1 MEVEIKFTLNGRTVQ
16 TKVPPSMTTLSM
28 LREKFDLTG
37 GKLACGEGE
46 CGACTVRI
54 DGRTI
59 NSCLSFAV
67 DCNGREIQT
76 IEGLGS
82 VKGLEIM
89 QQAFVEHGAIQ
100 CGYCMQQAFVEH
112 GAIQCGYCM
121 PGMIMQA
128 RYVVDQNA
136 GSGHTMNRDDIARGL
151 EGNVCRCS
159 GYTKVVDAV
168 AAVVLEEAAL

>member
-1 MEVEIKFTLNGRTVQ
+1 MEVEIKFTLNGRVVQ
-16 TKVPPSMTTLSM
+16 AKVPPTMTTLTM

-54 DGRTI
+54 DNRTI

-67 DCNGREIQT
+67 DCNGREVET
-76 IEGLGS
+76 IEGLS
-82 VKGLEIM
+82 TVAGLEIM
-89 QQAFVEHGAIQ
+89 HQAFADHGAL
-100 CGYCMQQAFVEH
+100 
-112 GAIQCGYCM
+112 QCGYCM

-128 RYVVDQNA
+128 RYVVDQN
-136 GSGHTMNRDDIARGL
+136 SDKDRQMTRDDIARGL

-168 AAVVLEEAAL
+168 AAVVLAEASA

>member
-1 MEVEIKFTLNGRTVQ
+1 MSLEIEIKFTLNGRPVQ
-16 TKVPPSMTTLSM
+16 TRVAPTMTALTM

-37 GKLACGEGE
+37 SKLACGEGE
-46 CGACTVRI
+46 CGACTVKI
-54 DGRTI
+54 DDRTI
-59 NSCLSFAV
+59 NSCLMFAV
-67 DCNGREIQT
+67 DCDGRDIQT

-82 VKGLEIM
+82 VNGLEIM
-89 QQAFVEHGAIQ
+89 QQAFVDHGA
-100 CGYCMQQAFVEH
+100 V
-112 GAIQCGYCM
+112 QCGYCM

-136 GSGHTMNRDDIARGL
+136 GNDHDLTRDDIARGL

-168 AAVVLEEAAL
+168 AAVVLQEASS

>member
-1 MEVEIKFTLNGRTVQ
+1 MSLEIEIGFTLNGRPVQ
-16 TKVPPSMTTLSM
+16 VKVPPAMTTLTM

-54 DGRTI
+54 DDRTI

-67 DCNGREIQT
+67 DCDGRDVKT

-89 QQAFVEHGAIQ
+89 QQAFVD
-100 CGYCMQQAFVEH
+100 H

-136 GSGHTMNRDDIARGL
+136 GSGHTLSRDDIARGL

-168 AAVVLEEAAL
+168 AAVVLEEASS

>member
-1 MEVEIKFTLNGRTVQ
+1 MSLEIEIKFTLNGRPVQ
-16 TKVPPSMTTLSM
+16 TRVAPTMTALTM

-37 GKLACGEGE
+37 CKLACGEGE
-46 CGACTVRI
+46 CGACTVKI
-54 DGRTI
+54 DDRTI
-59 NSCLSFAV
+59 NSCLMFAV
-67 DCNGREIQT
+67 DCDGRDIQT

-82 VKGLEIM
+82 VNGLEIM
-89 QQAFVEHGAIQ
+89 QQAFVDHGA
-100 CGYCMQQAFVEH
+100 V
-112 GAIQCGYCM
+112 QCGYCM

-136 GSGHTMNRDDIARGL
+136 GNDYNLTRDDIARGL

-168 AAVVLEEAAL
+168 AAVVLQEASS

>member
-1 MEVEIKFTLNGRTVQ
+1 MSLEIEIKFTLNGRAVQ
-16 TKVPPSMTTLSM
+16 TRIPPTMAALTM

-46 CGACTVRI
+46 CGACTVKI

-59 NSCLSFAV
+59 NSCLMFAV
-67 DCNGREIQT
+67 DCDGRDIQT
-76 IEGLGS
+76 IEGLGN
-82 VKGLEIM
+82 VNGLEIM
-89 QQAFVEHGAIQ
+89 QQAFVDYGA
-100 CGYCMQQAFVEH
+100 V
-112 GAIQCGYCM
+112 QCGYCM

-128 RYVVDQNA
+128 RYLVDQNA
-136 GSGHTMNRDDIARGL
+136 GSEKQLTRDDIARGL

-168 AAVVLEEAAL
+168 AAVALEEASL

>member
-1 MEVEIKFTLNGRTVQ
+1 MSLEIDITFTLNGRIVQ
-16 TKVPPSMTTLSM
+16 TRVPPSMTTLSM

-82 VKGLEIM
+82 VAGLEIM
-89 QQAFVEHGAIQ
+89 QR
-100 CGYCMQQAFVEH
+100 AFVEH

-136 GSGHTMNRDDIARGL
+136 GSGQIMTRDDIARGL

-168 AAVVLEEAAL
+168 AAVVLEEASL

>member
-1 MEVEIKFTLNGRTVQ
+1 MSLAIDIAFKLNGRSVETRVA
-16 TKVPPSMTTLSM
+16 PAMTTLEM
-28 LREKFDLTG
+28 LRENFGLTG
-37 GKLACGEGE
+37 AKLACGEGE

-59 NSCLSFAV
+59 NSCLMFAI
-67 DCNGREIQT
+67 DCDGREIQT
-76 IEGLGS
+76 IEGLARVGD
-82 VKGLEIM
+82 LEVV
-89 QQAFVEHGAIQ
+89 QQAFVD
-100 CGYCMQQAFVEH
+100 F

-128 RYVVDQNA
+128 RYLVDQNA
-136 GSGHTMNRDDIARGL
+136 GSGNALTRADIARGL

-168 AAVVLEEAAL
+168 AAAVLEEAEQ

>member
-1 MEVEIKFTLNGRTVQ
+1 MSLEIEIKFTLNGRSVQ
-16 TKVPPSMTTLSM
+16 TKIPPTMTTLGM
-28 LREKFDLTG
+28 LRENFDLTG
-37 GKLACGEGE
+37 SKLACGEGE

-54 DGRTI
+54 DNRTI
-59 NSCLSFAV
+59 NSCLMLAI
-67 DCNGREIQT
+67 DCDGRDIQT

-82 VKGLEIM
+82 VAGLEIM
-89 QQAFVEHGAIQ
+89 QQAFVE
-100 CGYCMQQAFVEH
+100 Y

-128 RYVVDQNA
+128 RYIVDQNTDKN
-136 GSGHTMNRDDIARGL
+136 HKMTRDDIARGL

-168 AAVVLEEAAL
+168 AAIALEETHG

>member
-1 MEVEIKFTLNGRTVQ
+1 MEIEIKFTLNGRTVQ
-16 TKVPPSMTTLSM
+16 TEVPPGMTTLMM

-54 DGRTI
+54 DDRTI

-67 DCNGREIQT
+67 DCDGREVQT

-82 VKGLEIM
+82 VNGLEIM
-89 QQAFVEHGAIQ
+89 QR
-100 CGYCMQQAFVEH
+100 AFVEH

-136 GSGHTMNRDDIARGL
+136 GSGHILTRDDIARGL

-168 AAVVLEEAAL
+168 AAVALEEHLS

>member
-1 MEVEIKFTLNGRTVQ
+1 MSLEIEIKFTLNGRPVQ
-16 TKVPPSMTTLSM
+16 TRVAPTMTALTM

-37 GKLACGEGE
+37 SKLACGEGE
-46 CGACTVRI
+46 CGACTVKI
-54 DGRTI
+54 DDRTI
-59 NSCLSFAV
+59 NSCLMFAV
-67 DCNGREIQT
+67 DCDGRDIQT

-82 VKGLEIM
+82 VNGLEIM
-89 QQAFVEHGAIQ
+89 QQAFVDHGA
-100 CGYCMQQAFVEH
+100 V
-112 GAIQCGYCM
+112 QCGYCM

-136 GSGHTMNRDDIARGL
+136 GNDHNLTRDDIARGL

-168 AAVVLEEAAL
+168 AAVVLQEASS

>member
-1 MEVEIKFTLNGRTVQ
+1 MEIEISFTLNGRAVQ

-46 CGACTVRI
+46 CGACTVKI

-59 NSCLSFAV
+59 NSCLSFAA

-82 VKGLEIM
+82 VNGLEI
-89 QQAFVEHGAIQ
+89 
-100 CGYCMQQAFVEH
+100 MQQAFVEH

-128 RYVVDQNA
+128 RYVVDQSD
-136 GSGHTMNRDDIARGL
+136 GREMTRDDIARGL

-168 AAVVLEEAAL
+168 AAVVLEEASL

>member
-1 MEVEIKFTLNGRTVQ
+1 MSLEVEIKFTLNGRVVQ
-16 TKVPPSMTTLSM
+16 TKVPPAMTTLSM

-46 CGACTVRI
+46 CGACTVKI

-100 CGYCMQQAFVEH
+100 CGYCM
-112 GAIQCGYCM
+112 

-128 RYVVDQNA
+128 RYVVDQSD
-136 GSGHTMNRDDIARGL
+136 GREMTRDDIARGL

-168 AAVVLEEAAL
+168 AAVVLEEASL

>member
-1 MEVEIKFTLNGRTVQ
+1 MEVEIKFTLNGRVVQ
-16 TKVPPSMTTLSM
+16 TKVPPAMTTLSM

-46 CGACTVRI
+46 CGACTVKI

-100 CGYCMQQAFVEH
+100 CGYCM
-112 GAIQCGYCM
+112 

-136 GSGHTMNRDDIARGL
+136 GSGLTMTRDDIARGL

-168 AAVVLEEAAL
+168 AAVVLEENSL

>member
-1 MEVEIKFTLNGRTVQ
+1 MKVKIKFTLNGRPVQ
-16 TKVPPSMTTLSM
+16 TKVPPTMTTLGM

-67 DCNGREIQT
+67 DCEGREIET

-82 VKGLEIM
+82 VLDWKS
-89 QQAFVEHGAIQ
+89 
-100 CGYCMQQAFVEH
+100 C
-112 GAIQCGYCM
+112 
-121 PGMIMQA
+121 
-128 RYVVDQNA
+128 
-136 GSGHTMNRDDIARGL
+136 NRHL
-151 EGNVCRCS
+151 
-159 GYTKVVDAV
+159 
-168 AAVVLEEAAL
+168 